1 MNTKENYRSLTGQ
14 TLMLLLFWMFF
25 VVLIA
30 GVLIYF
36 VYERAHVN
44 GQVIGDGTHTY
55 NYWLAQ
61 YNSSTSTAD
70 QKAAALD
77 QLVTVRYPII
87 DFSLLSFNFLTF
99 DDSSTV
105 NKADLF
111 TNRQNSI
118 NSAYSYLFITFVI
131 ALTGVIMYLVAVIKT
146 FFIARANKKMGLY
159 SREYDAVQLIKNKIY
174 LSFVLN
180 LAVIFSFFN
189 FLSTLISA
197 LYGIFLVII
206 SLVWR
211 KYSALVLPPKWWRT
225 PIFTLLISTVI
236 YQNAYTLAKSL
247 FMHYFS
253 VDIDLIV
260 SIIFPIGTTAVII
273 TLFIKN
279 IYSSKVSV
287 VSAKLKQMIL
297 EATRLDNYYEVKGEA
312 SLDDYK
318 FVSELPIVFATNIHA
333 LDENDERKL
342 LKAIFTLIREI
353 KAAPV
358 SDEQKK
364 CMLYHLFVNVKELG
378 QLESLYHSIKKI
390 SAIKKGT
397 PIDPT
402 IETKPQ

>member
-1 MNTKENYRSLTGQ
+1 
-14 TLMLLLFWMFF
+14 
-25 VVLIA
+25 
-30 GVLIYF
+30 
-36 VYERAHVN
+36 
-44 GQVIGDGTHTY
+44 
-55 NYWLAQ
+55 
-61 YNSSTSTAD
+61 
-70 QKAAALD
+70 
-77 QLVTVRYPII
+77 
-87 DFSLLSFNFLTF
+87 
-99 DDSSTV
+99 
-105 NKADLF
+105 
-111 TNRQNSI
+111 
-118 NSAYSYLFITFVI
+118 
-131 ALTGVIMYLVAVIKT
+131 
-146 FFIARANKKMGLY
+146 
-159 SREYDAVQLIKNKIY
+159 
-174 LSFVLN
+174 
-180 LAVIFSFFN
+180 
-189 FLSTLISA
+189 
-197 LYGIFLVII
+197 
-206 SLVWR
+206 
-211 KYSALVLPPKWWRT
+211 
-225 PIFTLLISTVI
+225 
-236 YQNAYTLAKSL
+236 
-247 FMHYFS
+247 MHYFS

-402 IETKPQ
+402 IETKAQ